1 MSHALVTRRLFLAD
15 LGRGAFALAVFGLA
29 GCAPSGSTARP
40 SGSLAASGSSPGA
53 GSSPG
58 SGASTP
64 PSSSADP
71 AASAPPPA
79 SGAAG
84 AVTWARVNL
93 GFVSAYLLV
102 RGGEAAVVDT
112 GVAGSEDEIAAGLA
126 GIGLDW
132 SAVGHVIL
140 THRHADHAGSATA
153 VLEAAPAA
161 TGYIGSA
168 DLAAVQT
175 PRPLTAVNDGDA
187 VFGLKIVG
195 TPGHTAGHIAVL
207 DDIGG
212 VLLAGD
218 ALRTTGGTLTGSSPQ
233 NTEDMAAAQASVV
246 KLGTLTFETLLVG
259 HGDPILAGASAQ
271 VKALAG

>member
-29 GCAPSGSTARP
+29 GCGSSGSTARP
-40 SGSLAASGSSPGA
+40 SGSLAASGSSPGS
-53 GSSPG
+53 GS
-58 SGASTP
+58 STP
-64 PSSSADP
+64 PSSPGTP
-71 AASAPPPA
+71 ATSAPPPA
-79 SGAAG
+79 SGATG
-84 AVTWARVNL
+84 AVTWTRVKL

-102 RGGEAAVVDT
+102 RDGEAAVVDT
-112 GVAGSEDEIAAGLA
+112 GVASSEDEIAAGLA
-126 GIGLDW
+126 GIGLGW

-140 THRHADHAGSATA
+140 THRHADHAGSVGA
-153 VLEAAPAA
+153 VLDAAPAA

-187 VFGLKIVG
+187 VFGLRIVG

-207 DDIGG
+207 DERGG
-212 VLLAGD
+212 LLLAGD

-233 NTEDMAAAQASVV
+233 NTEDMTAAEASVV

-259 HGDPILAGASAQ
+259 HGDPILTGAAAQ
-271 VKALAG
+271 VKALGG